1 MRLLFQFS
9 NSVKWSFSVIKP
21 EGPVSKSPTLSIPT
35 AETRVCGQQI
45 PSILFPPITTL
56 LPAACLLLK
65 AKKKLR
71 KIEKESNQRF
81 LHSCPNRSSDRYKN
95 QTFWDFND
103 LFFSETH
110 NSPLKIVII
119 IKMGFDPQATNFK
132 FFSNNFLFWAME

>member
-56 LPAACLLLK
+56 LPVPFK
-65 AKKKLR
+65 SQ
-71 KIEKESNQRF
+71 KIEEDRKREQSKISAF
-81 LHSCPNRSSDRYKN
+81 LPK
-95 QTFWDFND
+95 
-103 LFFSETH
+103 
-110 NSPLKIVII
+110 
-119 IKMGFDPQATNFK
+119 
-132 FFSNNFLFWAME
+132 